1 MIHSLSLSDV
11 LAEHARSRPQVSAVV
26 DGDVRLTYPELDARV
41 TRLASA
47 LADQGVSAGDRVV
60 WLGQNAHAVLELLLA
75 CSRLGAIFS
84 PANWRQS
91 EDELRFVLTDLTP
104 AAVIWEPSDATT
116 SLHAQS
122 TAAPASSEGSGEG
135 QAPSG
140 AGAAEGGTTVWV
152 RAGEDY
158 EELVAGGSIRE
169 FPQVADTEPVLALY
183 TAAFAGRPNAALLSS
198 AALVAHST
206 SLLVV
211 RQMEPAFT
219 FLNNGPLFHVGTMM
233 FCLATLQIGGTNV
246 FMPAFDAEEVCR
258 LIDAERVTQAFLFGP
273 MIDAVVKA
281 NAGGKYDLSSLRFV
295 SHSAEWDE
303 MITVDDSPWC
313 RSKMGG
319 YGQTEVGG
327 MLTFLGLA
335 EGGAGFAGRPSP
347 LVQVRI
353 LGPDDSEMPPG
364 EVGEICARGKSL
376 FSGYFARPDLNAAKA
391 RNGWHHTGDLGRREP
406 DGTITFIGP
415 KLRMIKSGAENI
427 YPAEVERALKSH
439 SAVADAAVIGVP
451 DPTWHQAV
459 KAVVALKAEDVAT
472 ADELIEHVKKQVA
485 SYKKP
490 REVAFVDSIPKRGFT
505 PDYDALDAD
514 HGGGN
519 YPGM

>member
-11 LAEHARSRPQVSAVV
+11 LAEHARSRPQVTAVV
-26 DGDVRLTYPELDARV
+26 DGDLRLTYPELDARV
-41 TRLASA
+41 TRLAGA
-47 LADQGVSAGDRVV
+47 LAARGVTAGERVL

-75 CSRLGAIFS
+75 CSRLGAVCC

-91 EDELRFVLTDLTP
+91 ADELRFVLDDLEP
-104 AAVIWEPSDATT
+104 RVVVWEPSDAV
-116 SLHAQS
+116 SALHA
-122 TAAPASSEGSGEG
+122 EGRPGSN
-135 QAPSG
+135 
-140 AGAAEGGTTVWV
+140 GGWV
-152 RAGEDY
+152 Q
-158 EELVAGGSIRE
+158 AGGAYEAMLAEASERE
-169 FPQVADTEPVLALY
+169 FPQVDDREPVLALY
-183 TAAFAGRPNAALLSS
+183 TAAFDGRPRAALLSS
-198 AALVAHST
+198 AALVSHSAA
-206 SLLVV
+206 LLVV
-211 RQMEPAFT
+211 RQMEPGFT

-246 FMPAFDAEEVCR
+246 FTPAFDAEEVCR
-258 LIDAERVTQAFLFGP
+258 LIDAERVTQAFLFGQ
-273 MIDAVVKA
+273 MIDAVVAA
-281 NAGGKYDLSSLRFV
+281 NAGRKYDLSSLRFV

-303 MITVDDSPWC
+303 MITVDGSPWC

-335 EGGAGFAGRPSP
+335 PGAAGFAGRPSP

-353 LGPDDSEMPPG
+353 LGPDGVELPPG

-376 FSGYFARPDLNAAKA
+376 FSGYFARPDLNAAKS
-391 RNGWHHTGDLGRREP
+391 RYGWHHTGDLGRREP

-415 KLRMIKSGAENI
+415 VLRMIKSGVENI

-439 SAVADAAVIGVP
+439 PAVADAAVIGVP
-451 DPTWHQAV
+451 DATWHQAV
-459 KAVVALKAEDVAT
+459 KAVVALRPDASAT
-472 ADELIEHVKKQVA
+472 SEELVEHVRGLLA

-490 REVAFVDSIPKRGFT
+490 RHVDFVDAIPKRGFT
-505 PDYDALDAD
+505 PDYDALDEA

-519 YPGM
+519 YPGA